1 MRDLE
6 MITLR
11 WLGVAGIDL
20 GCPGRRIIFDP
31 YLSRV
36 PLRRMFFSNIR
47 SDPKIVHR
55 HLPGA
60 DAIFITHSHFD
71 HLLDAAEAARQTGA
85 VVHGSP
91 NTCRILRAEGLQESQ
106 IVEMHPGSVVH
117 RGGVRVTALAERPHQ
132 WVAGFGMQTLKHDLK
147 PPLRARDY
155 AMDYGLS
162 FLVECTGVRLLTE
175 ACLEPTGVGQID
187 ILLTS
192 PLNPV
197 ANDRAYLQKL
207 IDAYH
212 PRVLIPIHCDDMN
225 APLDSPLRGQLAPTG
240 KVWRPLA
247 RFDGNGFKR
256 LVESLPGAPAVFL
269 PERLREYKLT
279 EILPDK

>member
-6 MITLR
+6 NITFR

-36 PLRRMFFSNIR
+36 PLRRMFFSRIHA
-47 SDPKIVHR
+47 DPGIVRR
-55 HLPGA
+55 HLSGA

-71 HLLDAAEAARQTGA
+71 HLLDAAEAVRQTGA
-85 VVHGSP
+85 SVHGSP
-91 NTCRILRAEGLQESQ
+91 NTCRILRAEGLPEDR
-106 IVEMHPGSVVH
+106 IVEMHPGSVVDL
-117 RGGVRVTALAERPHQ
+117 GGVRVTALAERPHQ
-132 WVAGFGMQTLKHDLK
+132 WVAGFGMQPLKHDLK
-147 PPLRARDY
+147 PPLRALDY
-155 AMDYGLS
+155 AMDFGLS
-162 FLVECTGVRLLTE
+162 YLVECAGVRLMTE
-175 ACLEPTGVGQID
+175 DCLEPAGVGKID

-197 ANDRAYLQKL
+197 AHHRAYLQKM

-225 APLDSPLRGQLAPTG
+225 APLASPLQGQLAPSG
-240 KVWRPLA
+240 KVWPPLA
-247 RFDGNGFKR
+247 RFDGNRFKG
-256 LVESLPGAPAVFL
+256 LVESLPDAPAIFL